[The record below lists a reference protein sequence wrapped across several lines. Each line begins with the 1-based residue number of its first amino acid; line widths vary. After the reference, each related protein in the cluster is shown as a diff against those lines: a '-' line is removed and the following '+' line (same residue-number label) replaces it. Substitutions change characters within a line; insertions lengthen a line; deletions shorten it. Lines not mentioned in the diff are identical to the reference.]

1 MPAPYNILIVDDE
14 QANLRLLERALAK
27 DYNTLAVT
35 SGEACLEQMAAF
47 SPDVFLLDIMMPG
60 GMDGYELCQRI
71 RSQAEYKDALII
83 FLSALSNLREKTQ
96 GYRSGA
102 DDYITK
108 PIELPIL
115 QAKISSQI
123 ERIQASKQSTSE
135 AMSMAMT
142 ALTNGSEVGQV
153 NLFFEKLHDAKDYS
167 DLGRLIIEICHTF
180 GINCAVQIRLSDQ
193 HLNFST
199 TGMVNTLEDE
209 LMVIARDAARI
220 YSFGNRC
227 LFNFKDATL
236 LVRQMPTDEDKAGR
250 YRDHLA
256 SVMNGV
262 ESRMRSLHAEMA
274 LKSQNEKL
282 ILQALRQTH
291 GILDEIMQEFK
302 HQDQCTR
309 QSIERLVS
317 EMHMAFSHLDLDE
330 EQETYLM
337 NIINQTSRE
346 LTDISSDGMKLDRK
360 FEQVIM
366 NLEQVLHPKSS
377 VN

>member
-1 MPAPYNILIVDDE
+1 MSDNYKIMIVDDE
-14 QANLRLLERALAK
+14 QANLRLLERALSK
-27 DYNTLAVT
+27 SYQTRAVLN
-35 SGEACLEQMAAF
+35 SEACLEQMADF

-71 RSQAEYKDALII
+71 RSQPEYKDALII

-96 GYRSGA
+96 GYRVGA

-108 PIELPIL
+108 PIELPVL
-115 QAKISSQI
+115 QAKISSQM

-167 DLGRLIIEICHTF
+167 DLGGMIIEICHTF
-180 GINCAVQIRLSDQ
+180 GINCAVQIRLSEQ

-236 LVRQMPTDEDKAGR
+236 LVRQMPADADKAGR

-337 NIINQTSRE
+337 RIINQTSSE

-366 NLEQVLHPKSS
+366 NLEQVLHPKTS

>member
-1 MPAPYNILIVDDE
+1 MPAPYKILIVDDE
-14 QANLRLLERALAK
+14 QANLRLLERALSK
-27 DYNTLAVT
+27 DYKILAVT

-60 GMDGYELCQRI
+60 GMDGYELCQGI
-71 RSQAEYKDALII
+71 RSQGEYKDALII
-83 FLSALSNLREKTQ
+83 FLSALSNLREKTE
-96 GYRSGA
+96 GYRAGA

-108 PIELPIL
+108 PIELPVL
-115 QAKISSQI
+115 QAKISSQM
-123 ERIQASKQSTSE
+123 ERIQASKQSTSD

-167 DLGRLIIEICHTF
+167 DLGGLIIEICHTF

-227 LFNFKDATL
+227 LFNFKDVTL
-236 LVRQMPTDEDKAGR
+236 LVRQMPKDEAKAGR

-256 SVMNGV
+256 SIMNGV

-330 EQETYLM
+330 EQEAYLM

-346 LTDISSDGMKLDRK
+346 LTNISSDGMKLDRK